1 MEKLTFYYDEEGDI
15 LEISTGKPKD
25 AISTEIGDD
34 ILERFD
40 AKTKKIVGFT
50 ILNFKKRF
58 TKLKGAA
65 AEFPIPIK
73 AEFLPA

>member
-15 LEISTGKPKD
+15 LEISLGKPKE
-25 AISTEIGDD
+25 AISNEIGND

-58 TKLKGAA
+58 AKQKGTAM
-65 AEFPIPIK
+65 EFPIPIR